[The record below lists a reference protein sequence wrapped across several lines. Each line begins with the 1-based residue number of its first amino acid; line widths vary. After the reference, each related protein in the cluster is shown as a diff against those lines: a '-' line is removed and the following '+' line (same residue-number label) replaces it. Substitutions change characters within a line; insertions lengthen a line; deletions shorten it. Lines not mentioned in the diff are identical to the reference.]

1 MPGKIY
7 SLIIFLTLF
16 WIYCLYVGFKNY
28 KKTFTP
34 VDFFIYGRNIPSWV
48 YVTVATGTIFSCW
61 IFFVQPSLMLLN
73 GFPYASTSL
82 SVVGVSLVGLLFL
95 KKQWMLS
102 KKFGFV
108 TPAEMFS
115 AYFKSDLIR
124 ILIVI
129 IGIGFAIPFIA
140 MQLSLAGIMLSIV
153 TDNMIGSGSASL
165 LLGCI
170 IVVYLS
176 LSGIRSLIF
185 IDTFNFL
192 LTIFGIVALG
202 FVVYDLVG
210 GWNLLNESLS
220 RISNIKESLFNI
232 KESYN
237 SYLTVQGTVKM
248 VEILDRD

>member
-1 MPGKIY
+1 MGLCY
-7 SLIIFLTLF
+7 GSYGYYFFLL
-16 WIYCLYVGFKNY
+16 
-28 KKTFTP
+28 
-34 VDFFIYGRNIPSWV
+34 D
-48 YVTVATGTIFSCW
+48 
-61 IFFVQPSLMLLN
+61 FFVQPSLMLLN
-73 GFPYASTSL
+73 GFPFASTSL

-115 AYFKSDLIR
+115 TYFKSDLIR

-129 IGIGFAIPFIA
+129 IGVGFAVPFIA

-165 LLGCI
+165 LLGCS

-192 LTIFGIVALG
+192 LTIF
-202 FVVYDLVG
+202 
-210 GWNLLNESLS
+210 
-220 RISNIKESLFNI
+220 
-232 KESYN
+232 
-237 SYLTVQGTVKM
+237 
-248 VEILDRD
+248 

>member
-34 VDFFIYGRNIPSWV
+34 VDFFIYGRDIPSWV

-61 IFFVQPSLMLLN
+61 IFFVQPSLILLN
-73 GFPYASTSL
+73 GFPFASTSL

-115 AYFKSDLIR
+115 TYFKNTKICLEK
-124 ILIVI
+124 
-129 IGIGFAIPFIA
+129 FIH
-140 MQLSLAGIMLSIV
+140 L
-153 TDNMIGSGSASL
+153 
-165 LLGCI
+165 
-170 IVVYLS
+170 
-176 LSGIRSLIF
+176 
-185 IDTFNFL
+185 
-192 LTIFGIVALG
+192 
-202 FVVYDLVG
+202 
-210 GWNLLNESLS
+210 
-220 RISNIKESLFNI
+220 
-232 KESYN
+232 
-237 SYLTVQGTVKM
+237 
-248 VEILDRD
+248 